1 MYLSPPAS
9 IGHAKVSWDTT
20 WLETPVFQPHVLL
33 KEWTWSLAVYSI
45 YVCSTPAYG
54 VLVGNAPTQ
63 PNAMPAQVL
72 AIPKMSA

>member
-1 MYLSPPAS
+1 MVL
-9 IGHAKVSWDTT
+9 IFHHGK
-20 WLETPVFQPHVLL
+20 LE
-33 KEWTWSLAVYSI
+33 SS
-45 YVCSTPAYG
+45 CSTPAYG